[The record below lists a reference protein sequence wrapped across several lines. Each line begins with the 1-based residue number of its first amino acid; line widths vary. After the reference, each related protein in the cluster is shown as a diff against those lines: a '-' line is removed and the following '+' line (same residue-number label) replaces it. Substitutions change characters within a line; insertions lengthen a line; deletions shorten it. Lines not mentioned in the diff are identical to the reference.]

1 MRSIKERFA
10 IIMLKRCEHY
20 GIEIVGFSYKCKYCG
35 YDYCLKHR
43 LPENHT
49 CMFTSSK
56 GLVPEKLEV
65 SGTYY
70 QDSDVSKHYLK
81 SKKVKHKKKQKKRK
95 KRTKRM

>member
-1 MRSIKERFA
+1 MRTIKERLA
-10 IIMLKRCEHY
+10 IIMQKLCEHC

-35 YDYCLKHR
+35 FVYCLKHQ

-70 QDSDVSKHYLK
+70 QDKDVNKRYQK
-81 SKKVKHKKKQKKRK
+81 SKKVKRKKKQR
-95 KRTKRM
+95 KRTKRI

>member
-1 MRSIKERFA
+1 
-10 IIMLKRCEHY
+10 
-20 GIEIVGFSYKCKYCG
+20 
-35 YDYCLKHR
+35 
-43 LPENHT
+43 
-49 CMFTSSK
+49 MFTSSK